1 MGKVS
6 CPVCGHI
13 HDRNY
18 ECSAKKQRQKEKS
31 KRDRSRLDS
40 KIYNSSKWK
49 KLRDN
54 VMDEYINIDLFS
66 YYVFSKVEVA
76 ETVHHIVEICECE
89 DLAYDEDNLIPLS
102 NYTHRSIVHKLY
114 KTKCKSE
121 IQQLLRDMIK
131 DFWNDKK
138 ELGSYKER
146 YNNIVKEF
154 GMNI

>member
-6 CPVCGHI
+6 CPVCGRI

-18 ECSAKKQRQKEKS
+18 ICEAKKKAKLDKS

-40 KIYNSSKWK
+40 KIYNSNKWR
-49 KLRDN
+49 KLRDIVVDDYN
-54 VMDEYINIDLFS
+54 SIDLFS
-66 YYVFSKVEVA
+66 YYIFGRVKVA
-76 ETVHHIVEICECE
+76 ETIHHIVEICECE

-114 KTKCKSE
+114 KTKCKSK
-121 IQQLLRDMIK
+121 IQGLLRDMIK

-138 ELGSYKER
+138 ELGSYRER
-146 YNNIVKEF
+146 YNKIVKEF